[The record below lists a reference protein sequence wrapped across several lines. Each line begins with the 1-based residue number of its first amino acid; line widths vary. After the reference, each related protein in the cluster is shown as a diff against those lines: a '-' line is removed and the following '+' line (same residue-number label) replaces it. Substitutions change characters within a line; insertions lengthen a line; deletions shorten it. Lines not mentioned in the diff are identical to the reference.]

1 MIESRYYFSSPATEL
16 DDDVIKHIVN
26 IIGSVD
32 TAAFLVSADCIDN
45 NDPDILKKLVET
57 VQALNIAVLIS
68 DDVASMNIL
77 LADGVQIASE
87 INHFKSCRQALGD
100 RFIIGAYVGSSKH
113 EAMLFGEL
121 HADYVAFGPDIIA
134 TNSTDSAANDGA
146 SNQTSNHGQNRNQAV
161 INLAIW
167 WREMFAI
174 PAIAY
179 LTTSEKVEN
188 IKFIDQFPDFV
199 ALLPEFW
206 ANKTHENWLKSL
218 NSKSLETKS
227 LDNQNLTGKS
237 PES

>member
-1 MIESRYYFSSPATEL
+1 MIESRYYFSSPATEI
-16 DDDVIKHIVN
+16 DDDVIKHIVK

-32 TAAFLVSADCIDN
+32 TAAFLVGADCIEK
-45 NDPDILKKLVET
+45 NDPDMLKMLVET

-121 HADYVAFGPDIIA
+121 NADYVAFGPDNIDA
-134 TNSTDSAANDGA
+134 EGDETVASKNTN
-146 SNQTSNHGQNRNQAV
+146 QNT

-167 WREMFAI
+167 WREMFSI

-179 LTTSEKVEN
+179 LTSDENIEN
-188 IKFIDQFPDFV
+188 IKFNKQYPDFV
-199 ALLPEFW
+199 ALLPEYW
-206 ANKTHENWLKSL
+206 ANKNHQDWLQSL
-218 NSKSLETKS
+218 NEKSLES
-227 LDNQNLTGKS
+227 
-237 PES
+237 

>member
-1 MIESRYYFSSPATEL
+1 MKLNSKTMIESRYYFSSPATEL
-16 DDDVIKHIVN
+16 DDDVIKHIVK

-32 TAAFLVSADCIDN
+32 TAAFLVSADCIDH
-45 NDPDILKKLVET
+45 NDPDILQKLVQS

-68 DDVASMNIL
+68 DDVTSMNIL

-87 INHFKSCRQALGD
+87 IKHFKSCRQALGD

-121 HADYVAFGPDIIA
+121 NADYVAFGPDNIA
-134 TNSTDSAANDGA
+134 ATAANSMADQA
-146 SNQTSNHGQNRNQAV
+146 DSKNQNSNQDT

-188 IKFIDQFPDFV
+188 IKFTDQFPDFV
-199 ALLPEFW
+199 ALLPEYW
-206 ANKTHENWLKSL
+206 ANKNHEDWLKSL
-218 NSKSLETKS
+218 NEKSLES
-227 LDNQNLTGKS
+227 
-237 PES
+237 